1 MVSFLFVQFI
11 NNLSLASEAY
21 LLNFLSYYLQ
31 KRQTSCFDRPGES
44 WMQNIHVFPTL
55 LNFRFFRFF
64 FSVYS
69 RSVDFS
75 NLTSMANRYP
85 NFYTYD
91 GSVLKSWHGRLSIDD
106 DSNNAPRSAWCAKNN
121 DTNNNQ
127 FLQLDLK
134 VTKVIQAIAVQSH
147 SSEDKWVKS
156 FTISSSLDGLFWK
169 QYTDAGNLKVSLMSV
184 ILIMVA

>member
-1 MVSFLFVQFI
+1 
-11 NNLSLASEAY
+11 
-21 LLNFLSYYLQ
+21 
-31 KRQTSCFDRPGES
+31 
-44 WMQNIHVFPTL
+44 
-55 LNFRFFRFF
+55 
-64 FSVYS
+64 
-69 RSVDFS
+69 
-75 NLTSMANRYP
+75 MANRYP

-156 FTISSSLDGLFWK
+156 FTISSSLDGLFWN
-169 QYTDAGNLKVSLMSV
+169 QYTDAGNLKVSLMIV